1 VLQNMKVHTF
11 KFRFLA
17 ILLLYFSTTVFS
29 LLNAPGTA
37 KAANSISIKDQ
48 VSSFTTLYIMSNEL
62 GNGNECPINS
72 TLDYEH
78 VNNKDI
84 SYVTYDIGGGENPK
98 PRKSFTITDVAD
110 PDNSGQS
117 FDGTNHK
124 WFCNDFFSHTV
135 TQLWGY
141 KDYLEFLRDI
151 GYTCSAGNCTTSKS
165 DEAKFN
171 LLITSLKNKKPGL
184 FENITNTSWN
194 NFTPNDVIKYYVYSQ
209 VFFAP
214 DADGGNGGAQT
225 TLVANPSELQKGVAD
240 DSMMHNGAGHSKP
253 FLYKAYVVTNDFN
266 VKENVYSSPLDYNTI
281 LQIIQGVNSNNSE
294 TTPGELARF
303 LDKNNPSLAKTAA
316 PTLKSHDTN
325 PPTPGT
331 GSGGNNDSTCTA
343 TDGTCLASDCQ
354 ASFADFGWILCPIIN
369 KADSAFQWAKSLIFS
384 LLSVSTGSVN
394 SSGGLKQAWA
404 ASKNIASAGI
414 ILVGIIMVGSQVLGI
429 EIFSAYTVKKILP
442 KLIAATIL
450 MQLSWYI
457 FITMID
463 IANAIGFGLYQL
475 LINAFNTTDAMG
487 ILGTQPAPSTNQT
500 IVANLLGAGI
510 TAGGTFVAA
519 SVLIGVFS
527 GGAEGL
533 FIGLILAMVG
543 AVISILTTI
552 ITLIIRKVAIVFLI
566 VLSPLALLAWVLPGT
581 QSLWNQ
587 WWKNFSK
594 LLAMFPLITLLFAA
608 GAIGSHIVADN
619 NSVNLHGLDVIM
631 IVVVYFAPLFLIPKT
646 FKFSGTMFAAAAGA
660 MATIGDKTK
669 NGKMLSGMR
678 EKNKASKAY
687 NKDKAMLANRTSS
700 NPLRRRYGN
709 AQARLGLLGASGAYR
724 DKQLGDAANAGE
736 ENAYAGLTK
745 TMSGM
750 DGTAR
755 ISMAADIATGKK
767 KSSEVEK
774 AAAMRYLMETSSVA
788 ELEAA
793 QAANTDPA
801 TGKTSSTWNNFQA
814 KNYTPLSNLSPEF
827 VGKKW
832 EDLSPEALVSKSGS
846 SLQAFNNWSQKSSA
860 NAAAAQSLRTRVLG
874 DSTLAKNLTAGHLKL
889 FQNID
894 DINNGRTPTHPTI

>member
-1 VLQNMKVHTF
+1 MKVHTF

-17 ILLLYFSTTVFS
+17 ILLLYFSTTVLS
-29 LLNAPGTA
+29 LLNIPGNA
-37 KAANSISIKDQ
+37 RAASSISVKDQ
-48 VSSFTTLYIMSNEL
+48 VSNFTTLYIMSKEL
-62 GNGNECPINS
+62 GNGSECPINK
-72 TLDYEH
+72 TLDYQH
-78 VNNKDI
+78 IDSKNI
-84 SYVTYDIGGGENPK
+84 SYDYISSTGDEYPW
-98 PRKSFTITDVAD
+98 PRKAVLGTDYAAD

-117 FDGTNHK
+117 FDGKNHK
-124 WFCNDFFSHTV
+124 WSCNDFFSHTV
-135 TQLWGY
+135 KQIWGY
-141 KDYLEFLRDI
+141 DGYLSFLRDI
-151 GYTCSAGNCTTSKS
+151 GYKCEEGNCTSNKS
-165 DEAKFN
+165 DEDKFN
-171 LLITSLKNKKPGL
+171 SLITSLKNKKPGL
-184 FENITNTSWN
+184 FENVTDASWG

-214 DADGGNGGAQT
+214 DETDGNGGAQT
-225 TLVANPSELQKGVAD
+225 TLVSTPTEIQKGIAD
-240 DSMMHNGAGHSKP
+240 DSMAHNGAGKSKP
-253 FLYKAYVVTNDFN
+253 FYYKAYVVTNDFT
-266 VKENVYSSPLDYNTI
+266 VKENIYSSPLDYNTI
-281 LQIIQGVNSNNSE
+281 LQIIQGVNSNKSE

-303 LDKNNPSLAKTAA
+303 LDKNNPSLAKAAA
-316 PTLKSHDTN
+316 PTLKAHDTS

-331 GSGGNNDSTCTA
+331 GSGGNNNNSTCTA
-343 TDGTCLASDCQ
+343 TDASCLTSDCQ
-354 ASFADFGWILCPIIN
+354 ASFADFGWMLCPIIN
-369 KADSAFQWAKSLIFS
+369 KADEAFKWAKSLIFS
-384 LLSVSTGSVN
+384 LLSISTGSVN
-394 SSGGLKQAWA
+394 SSSGLKQAWV

-414 ILVGIIMVGSQVLGI
+414 ILVGIIMIGSQVLGI

-457 FITMID
+457 FVTMID

-475 LINAFNTTDAMG
+475 LINAFGATDMMG
-487 ILGTQPAPSTNQT
+487 ILGSQPGNPDSKT
-500 IVANLLGAGI
+500 IVDTLLGTGI
-510 TAGGTFVAA
+510 MAGGTFVAA
-519 SVLIGVFS
+519 SALIAVFS

-543 AVISILTTI
+543 AVISILITI

-566 VLSPLALLAWVLPGT
+566 VLSPLALLAWILPGT

-619 NSVNLHGLDVIM
+619 KSTSMYGLDVIM

-724 DKQLGDAANAGE
+724 EKQLGDATSAGE

-745 TMSGM
+745 TMNDQGM
-750 DGTAR
+750 DGKAR

-788 ELEAA
+788 ELEAV

-801 TGKTSSTWNNFQA
+801 TGKASSTWNNFQA
-814 KNYTPLSNLSPEF
+814 KNYTPLSNLNPEF

-832 EDLSPEALVSKSGS
+832 DDISPEKLLWYSGPT
-846 SLQAFNNWSQKSSA
+846 LQAYNNWAQSSPA
-860 NAAAAQSLRTRVLG
+860 NAATAANLVSRINS
-874 DSTLAKNLTAGHLKL
+874 DPTLQKSVTGGHDRL

-894 DINNGRTPTHPTI
+894 DFNNGRPPRHTTI